1 MTGILFDD
9 IGSFPLPQG
18 ISREWI
24 KESFSRGKN
33 NEELFAVIRD
43 AFRQKVEAGVDVPT
57 YPQYQDM
64 NEQFLSVI
72 RDPEKSEEP
81 FKVKQSAA
89 RIMELEAIE
98 AVAKEYREEHG
109 KKPDVRVCVTGPLEL
124 YLKEFGG
131 TEYTDILDL
140 LAESVDRFVSNSI
153 SNARNFNIRTVSIDE
168 PSIGINP
175 QVMFDNNELIKA
187 MDIACRSAKKGG
199 CDVEVHLHSP
209 LHYTLACQS
218 DNIGVVG
225 VESAATPSYLDLI
238 DRKELEDSDTFLRVG
253 IARTDVF
260 NLVATLNE
268 KYDTNVWKDQA
279 HMTDIVTQMETPA
292 VITKRLEKA
301 YSMFGECIRYAGPD
315 CGLGSWPGQG
325 IAAQLLKNV
334 ATSMAGFNKG
344 L

>member
-1 MTGILFDD
+1 MTGIIFDD

-18 ISREWI
+18 ISRDWI
-24 KESFSRGKN
+24 KERVSRGNN
-33 NEELFAVIRD
+33 NEELFAVIRG
-43 AFRQKVEAGVDVPT
+43 AFRQKLDAGVDVPT

-64 NEQFLSVI
+64 NEQFLSII
-72 RDPEKSEEP
+72 RDPERSEEP
-81 FKVKQSAA
+81 FKVKQTAA
-89 RIMELEAIE
+89 RIMELEALE

-131 TEYTDILDL
+131 TEYADILDM

-187 MDIACRSAKKGG
+187 MNTACRSAKKGG
-199 CDVEVHLHSP
+199 CDVEIHLHSP
-209 LHYTLACQS
+209 LHYTLACEA
-218 DNIGVVG
+218 DNIGVAG

-238 DRKELEDSDTFLRVG
+238 DAKELEDSDTFLRVG

-260 NLVATLNE
+260 NLVAVLNE
-268 KYDTNVWKDQA
+268 KYNTNVWKDQT
-279 HMTDIVTQMETPA
+279 HMQDIVTQMETPA
-292 VITKRLEKA
+292 IIAKRLGKA

-315 CGLGSWPGQG
+315 CGLGSWPSQG
-325 IAAQLLKNV
+325 MAAQLLRNV
-334 ATSMAGFNKG
+334 AEAMAEFRVRS
-344 L
+344 